1 MVCTRP
7 VPKRWRAVGRGMI
20 KILLV
25 FAGGGAGAVARYLT
39 GVATLRALGTGW
51 PYGTLSV
58 NVIGGLAMGLLAGVL
73 ALKGG
78 ADQER
83 WRVLLGVGVLG
94 GFTTFSAFSL
104 ETALMVERRE
114 YIQAGAYV
122 ALSVVASIAALF
134 AGLVLARRVFA

>member
-1 MVCTRP
+1 MMKFV
-7 VPKRWRAVGRGMI
+7 
-20 KILLV
+20 LV

-39 GVATLRALGTGW
+39 GMATLKTLGPNW
-51 PYGTLSV
+51 PYGTFAV

-104 ETALMVERRE
+104 ETALMIERR
-114 YIQAGAYV
+114 QWLNAGGYV
-122 ALSVVASIAALF
+122 GASVVTAIAALF
-134 AGLVLARRVFA
+134 LGLFLARRVFA